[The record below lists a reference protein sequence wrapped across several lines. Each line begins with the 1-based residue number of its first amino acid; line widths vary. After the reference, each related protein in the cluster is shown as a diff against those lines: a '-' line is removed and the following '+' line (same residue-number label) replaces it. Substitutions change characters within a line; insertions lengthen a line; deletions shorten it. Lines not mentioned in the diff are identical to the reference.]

1 MLGTGSVI
9 EYVTNSS
16 GQLTDYKSTNTN
28 NPGHTTTVAFSGT
41 HAEGGTSGDVGWGR
55 WSNGTLTNTFVYS
68 GGSSVNSITV
78 GSYGGLHY
86 FYGPPA
92 TSMPTSGSFTYNM
105 LGATSPTFKSE
116 GFAPGTVTSAQLNGT
131 FTPTGGSIGMSMA
144 LTANAMNLTMT
155 TSPTSFTGSTFNFSG
170 NTLGGTCSSGC
181 STTVQG
187 RFRHRREPRR
197 CSYAITSRQ
206 HAGRRAQPSRS
217 AAAAASAHGRIADL
231 PRGQAGA
238 LAACDG
244 RSPRRRQ
251 TVRTAA
257 SANASML
264 RRMRR
269 RYRRALGDPRA
280 RIALRTWAAAA
291 CLDRLRTPAAQAALR
306 PRFPSFR
313 KPQPAVLALTATR
326 ARAACL
332 RALAID
338 PDHGPALLTLCFA
351 LADAGELE
359 AAATTLARARERA
372 PASVADFMRRVQA
385 HPGMGANLDPAS
397 IWLWRRFE
405 RLQRCDWNG
414 LADFVNGLRAIA
426 ADPSSEPDRALG
438 FAAMHTPLTAAER
451 LQLARAIATPIERRV
466 PTLAPLPVRAHDGPL
481 RVGLLSPDIREHLG
495 ARLLLPLF
503 ELADRARIEW
513 TAYALSRDD
522 GSATRRLKAAVP
534 RLREVADLRV
544 TDTAAQVRRD
554 RIDLLLDVGGY
565 TTGAAFEIT
574 AARPAPVQVQ
584 YLGYPGTLGSRRV
597 DYALADEHV
606 VPAEHAPHWSEALV
620 RLPVTH
626 FLYDF
631 REPPPAAAR
640 APTRSARGRRAVRF
654 HGPRSTRD
662 FRCLEILRRVPRS
675 LLWLIDSAPDAEVR
689 LRAAAVAQGIDA
701 GRLRFA
707 PFEARERY
715 LARYRLADLFID
727 ALYHNGM
734 TTVCDA
740 MAAGLPV
747 ATAQGDTFTSR
758 SAPGLVSAA
767 GMPRAAS
774 PSMSCA

>member
-1 MLGTGSVI
+1 M
-9 EYVTNSS
+9 
-16 GQLTDYKSTNTN
+16 
-28 NPGHTTTVAFSGT
+28 
-41 HAEGGTSGDVGWGR
+41 
-55 WSNGTLTNTFVYS
+55 
-68 GGSSVNSITV
+68 
-78 GSYGGLHY
+78 
-86 FYGPPA
+86 
-92 TSMPTSGSFTYNM
+92 
-105 LGATSPTFKSE
+105 
-116 GFAPGTVTSAQLNGT
+116 
-131 FTPTGGSIGMSMA
+131 
-144 LTANAMNLTMT
+144 
-155 TSPTSFTGSTFNFSG
+155 
-170 NTLGGTCSSGC
+170 
-181 STTVQG
+181 
-187 RFRHRREPRR
+187 
-197 CSYAITSRQ
+197 
-206 HAGRRAQPSRS
+206 
-217 AAAAASAHGRIADL
+217 AAASAHGRIADL
-231 PRGQAGA
+231 LQRGQAQAA
-238 LAACDG
+238 LAACDEALAL
-244 RSPRRRQ
+244 SPADARLYELAGLASERLD
-251 TVRTAA
+251 AA
-257 SANASML
+257 QNAID
-264 RRMRR
+264 
-269 RYRRALGDPRA
+269 RYRRALECDPRG
-280 RIALRTWAAAA
+280 RIALQNLGGCLAR
-291 CLDRLRTPAAQAALR
+291 LDRLEDACAAQAAFAAA
-306 PRFPSFR
+306 FPEL
-313 KPQPAVLALTATR
+313 PEAHHNHADALLALDRNAD
-326 ARAACL
+326 ARAACQ
-332 RALAID
+332 RALAVD
-338 PDHGPALLTLCFA
+338 PDHGPALLTLGFA

-414 LADFVNGLRAIA
+414 LADFLNGLRAIA

-522 GSATRRLKAAVP
+522 GSAIRRRLKAAVP

-544 TDTAAQVRRD
+544 TDAAAQVRRD

-631 REPPPAAAR
+631 REPPPAATPSR
-640 APTRSARGRRAVRF
+640 ADYGLPADAFVLCAF
-654 HGPRSTRD
+654 HKGAKIDPET
-662 FRCLEILRRVPRS
+662 FAAWMEILRRVPRS

-767 GMPRAAS
+767 GMPELICATRAGFAEHVVRLAADGEGLARRRVQLQRRAAPLFDTAARVRDIERALTMIWARACS
-774 PSMSCA
+774 GAAPGSFAVPPADR